1 MNFENLFGKKEN
13 NQEVDDK
20 KRISEMISQKIHEL
34 ELSLNNER
42 VKLKAN
48 QELTDVQLKR
58 GNKFDVKRNIFK
70 YILIEDYSKAIDE
83 TIMKLED
90 IKFKLDRIEINTK
103 EELNSINNKFNS
115 IIKNFEEETKK
126 EKPMEEYNIQIEA
139 KLNQFEKNLNPN
151 QMADTYKENEMQN
164 KIIELEKRIMILENK
179 MKQLEE
185 NKNQNPK
192 ETQKEK
198 ENENFKVSNEEENN
212 LKDFLAE

>member
-139 KLNQFEKNLNPN
+139 KLNQFEKN
-151 QMADTYKENEMQN
+151 
-164 KIIELEKRIMILENK
+164 
-179 MKQLEE
+179 
-185 NKNQNPK
+185 
-192 ETQKEK
+192 
-198 ENENFKVSNEEENN
+198 
-212 LKDFLAE
+212 